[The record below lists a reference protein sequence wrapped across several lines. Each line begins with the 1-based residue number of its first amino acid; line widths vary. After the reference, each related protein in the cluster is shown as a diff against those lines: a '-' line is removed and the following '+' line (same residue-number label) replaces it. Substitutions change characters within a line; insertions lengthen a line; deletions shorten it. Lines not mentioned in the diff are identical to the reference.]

1 MSNLNLVI
9 GISFNH
15 SGTRNPPTSTQD
27 YSQEG
32 LNADDRH
39 NVTKRKAEED
49 TENRKGKKNKIEVG
63 MYTIPMS
70 MIYCL
75 IIFPFVFRI

>member
-1 MSNLNLVI
+1 MSNLTLVI

-39 NVTKRKAEED
+39 NVTKRKVD
-49 TENRKGKKNKIEVG
+49 NTENRKGRKKQN
-63 MYTIPMS
+63 
-70 MIYCL
+70 
-75 IIFPFVFRI
+75 